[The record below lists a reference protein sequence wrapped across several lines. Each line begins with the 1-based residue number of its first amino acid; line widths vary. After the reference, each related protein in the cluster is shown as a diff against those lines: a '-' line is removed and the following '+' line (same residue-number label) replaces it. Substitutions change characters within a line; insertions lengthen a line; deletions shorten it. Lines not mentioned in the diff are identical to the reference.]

1 MLTEIF
7 HFSFEEPLK
16 VMHTSRVTGFELCFK
31 KINTAT
37 DAMVR
42 VLDIHLG
49 INLSEPHA
57 HGFYRHLSC
66 KSTCSAESL
75 P

>member
-16 VMHTSRVTGFELCFK
+16 VTHTSRVTGSELWFR
-31 KINTAT
+31 KINTAADT
-37 DAMVR
+37 MVR
-42 VLDIHLG
+42 VLDIYLG

-57 HGFYRHLSC
+57 HGFYRHLAC